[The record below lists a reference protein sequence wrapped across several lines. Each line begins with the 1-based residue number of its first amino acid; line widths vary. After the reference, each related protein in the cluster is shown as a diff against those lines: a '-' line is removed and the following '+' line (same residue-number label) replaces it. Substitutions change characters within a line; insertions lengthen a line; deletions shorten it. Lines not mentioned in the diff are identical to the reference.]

1 MPRAYTKSGSIEKY
15 EGGMTVTI
23 STSSVTKPTITP
35 DTNGNYSWP
44 SISNYTYNS
53 NATSG
58 DFYLTTNYQGKT
70 CIAYYKKNINVTS
83 VTISFKMSTTSGTHG
98 SRGCFYY
105 TCSVIG
111 DESTLGPFRFDITYR
126 SIINSNI
133 QTKTITPSIQ
143 FRNTD
148 IMNPLSSYFNIIMDG
163 IFPISGTAI
172 YTGSENYVNYNTN
185 FTW

>member
-70 CIAYYKKNINVTS
+70 CIAYYKKNITTVYVRIGSISTTS
-83 VTISFKMSTTSGTHG
+83 VTITWTTS
-98 SRGCFYY
+98 
-105 TCSVIG
+105 
-111 DESTLGPFRFDITYR
+111 
-126 SIINSNI
+126 N
-133 QTKTITPSIQ
+133 
-143 FRNTD
+143 
-148 IMNPLSSYFNIIMDG
+148 LSSSLTVTIHCYGG
-163 IFPISGTAI
+163 IQAGTEKKIYNVNGFGMYTTSISGLHKGDTWAVSEVHPTTMGN
-172 YTGSENYVNYNTN
+172 YTFVARSGDHMTVQ
-185 FTW
+185 